1 MTQTAR
7 RTQTAPAAKPPG
19 RTAATLGAVGLVVAL
34 TGLAVYVVGRK
45 VLAPPDL
52 AEPGT
57 WERWFVSV
65 GPVVAV
71 FAVGRVLLLAVSAL
85 WVFTAVSLA
94 CASLGGPGRRVAL
107 LMVGL
112 LRRLHLPGSA
122 RMIAL
127 TVGLSVSAVTL
138 GACGAAESP
147 SSASPPA
154 PVLVNPAAGP
164 VSTVRSPATTVAS
177 PTPRV
182 LPTPSSAAPTG
193 TPTSV
198 AAPTGT
204 PTSAS
209 PANPAASPS
218 PASAP
223 GGLWVVRPG
232 DDLWSIAAQTI
243 QLRLGRQPDRAE
255 IAAYWLEV
263 IAANHN
269 GLPRPDDPSL
279 LYPGDLIELPAS

>member
-7 RTQTAPAAKPPG
+7 RTQTTPAAKPAG
-19 RTAATLGAVGLVVAL
+19 RTAATLGAVGLVVTL
-34 TGLAVYVVGRK
+34 TGSAVYIVGRK

-71 FAVGRVLLLAVSAL
+71 FTVGRVLLLAVSAL

-94 CASLGGPGRRVAL
+94 CASLGGPGGRVAL

-122 RMIAL
+122 RMLAL

-138 GACGAAESP
+138 GACGAAGSP
-147 SSASPPA
+147 SSASHPA
-154 PVLVNPAAGP
+154 PVLVNPATGP
-164 VSTVRSPATTVAS
+164 ISTVLSPAST
-177 PTPRV
+177 
-182 LPTPSSAAPTG
+182 AA
-193 TPTSV
+193 
-198 AAPTGT
+198 
-204 PTSAS
+204 
-209 PANPAASPS
+209 AASPRAAPMRGS
-218 PASAP
+218 ATAPAPRPTDQPKPVASAEASTP
-223 GGLWVVRPG
+223 TAMTGALWIVRPG
-232 DDLWSIAAQTI
+232 DDLWSIAARTI
-243 QLRLGRQPDRAE
+243 QLRLGRPPERGE

-263 IAANHN
+263 ISANHN
-269 GLPRPDDPSL
+269 RLPRPDDPSL